1 MKTTITGSGRKV
13 SLRRFAILG
22 LSFCFLFFGGVFLL
36 VGLLQPTAGETQAG
50 RPSALERNLA
60 DTLGNLGLAKPW
72 ATNVQRR
79 ELIWQL
85 DEVVNK
91 TLSNVD
97 ADSLRKMLEDAAKD
111 FAKTLAGESMA
122 SLVERCQKML
132 ERQIAVHDATKDV
145 HKAIQTNTSKKAGP
159 KDQKISVELSDK
171 QKAIVVDAKAA
182 IEMLKGEGAA
192 VAFLETFEKLCID
205 MECVQR
211 RLESGDVG
219 DDILAIEEG
228 IIQTLKDVIAALHK
242 R

>member
-60 DTLGNLGLAKPW
+60 DTLGNLGVAKSW

-79 ELIWQL
+79 ELTWQL
-85 DEVVNK
+85 DEILNNLGSTRDK
-91 TLSNVD
+91 GD
-97 ADSLRKMLEDAAKD
+97 ADFLQAAKE
-111 FAKTLAGESMA
+111 FARTFAEESMA
-122 SLVERCQKML
+122 SLGKRFQEML
-132 ERQIAVHDATKDV
+132 EKQIAVHDETKGL
-145 HKAIQTNTSKKAGP
+145 HKAIQGNTGKKAGP
-159 KDQKISVELSDK
+159 KDQEISVELSGK
-171 QKAIVVDAKAA
+171 QKAIIVDARAA
-182 IEMLKGEGAA
+182 IETLKRAAAA
-192 VAFLETFEKLCID
+192 VAFPETLEELRND